1 MVSENHLL
9 PKSCLGVAHNE
20 CLLGQLSHDDL
31 VDEDCPH
38 DCAACGI
45 NLEAADSR
53 LSEALQLEP
62 TREEIR
68 RDSGSARAVAAV
80 CKSLSFK
87 KAPPEQL
94 GPYEIRDRIGG
105 GSMGTVYHAR
115 HVHLQTDFAIKLLKV
130 SPTEGSRTVARFKRE
145 MRALGQMNHPHIVR
159 ATDAGESDGAYFI
172 TMEYL
177 RGDDLGRVLR
187 RNGVLPS
194 SVACEVVRQAAL
206 GVQYAHEQGVV
217 HRDIKPSNLILAK
230 EKPSEAPVVK
240 VVDFGLIR
248 EYTPQPTTDAD
259 DDLTPAGLILGTVGY
274 MAPEQQM
281 DPRQVSPQ
289 SDVFSLGAVLCC
301 LITGSVSSLLHHERD
316 LIPAIEQI
324 VDQATATDPAKRI
337 ESARALADALQQH
350 CEGADLEALLKT

>member
-1 MVSENHLL
+1 
-9 PKSCLGVAHNE
+9 
-20 CLLGQLSHDDL
+20 
-31 VDEDCPH
+31 
-38 DCAACGI
+38 
-45 NLEAADSR
+45 
-53 LSEALQLEP
+53 
-62 TREEIR
+62 
-68 RDSGSARAVAAV
+68 
-80 CKSLSFK
+80 
-87 KAPPEQL
+87 
-94 GPYEIRDRIGG
+94 
-105 GSMGTVYHAR
+105 
-115 HVHLQTDFAIKLLKV
+115 
-130 SPTEGSRTVARFKRE
+130 
-145 MRALGQMNHPHIVR
+145 
-159 ATDAGESDGAYFI
+159 
-172 TMEYL
+172 
-177 RGDDLGRVLR
+177 
-187 RNGVLPS
+187 
-194 SVACEVVRQAAL
+194 AL

-230 EKPSEAPVVK
+230 EKPSEAPMVK

-248 EYTPQPTTDAD
+248 EYTPQPSTDAD